1 MLIKEEIKQEKLV
14 DKVYEILYR
23 HIMNQT
29 LKPGE
34 RIVES
39 EITEALNVSR
49 TPLRE
54 AIAQLLRNGLLVEL
68 PRKGVCVVRLTQ
80 KEVEEIFDIRIA
92 LEGYAA
98 RLATPLLS
106 DEDLAMLIKM
116 HQEAEASIDTNPELA
131 LAADRNLHQSLIDKC
146 QNSRIARILA
156 ELYDLVQLFRA
167 QQGRRTETVKSLME
181 HRGIIIDALRKR
193 DEELAEK
200 LMREHIR
207 SVKDKVMADTLY
219 NE

>member
-1 MLIKEEIKQEKLV
+1 V
-14 DKVYEILYR
+14 
-23 HIMNQT
+23 
-29 LKPGE
+29 
-34 RIVES
+34 
-39 EITEALNVSR
+39 
-49 TPLRE
+49 
-54 AIAQLLRNGLLVEL
+54 
-68 PRKGVCVVRLTQ
+68 
-80 KEVEEIFDIRIA
+80 VEEIFDIRIA